1 MFVLNASKAFLNVL
15 QRELITSGAVHAF
28 RCQFRF
34 SGDWDGLDKTAVFCA
49 GKDKISVV
57 LGPDDT
63 CDIPWE
69 VLRNTC
75 ADLHVGVYG
84 TRDDAL
90 ILPTVWAHLGQ
101 IKPGASPGTNATPP
115 TPDVYS
121 QILSAATS
129 AEELAQSVRD
139 DADAGEFDGPPGV
152 SPHIGE
158 NGNWWV
164 GDTDTGVY
172 SGGEAPV
179 IGENGNWYVG
189 GEDTGVPATGPSG
202 PAGKDGTAGAPGKD
216 GAPGAAAGFGTPTVT
231 VDGTSGVPS
240 ATVTASGPDTAKV
253 FAFEFAGLKGADG
266 QDGAD
271 GLPGQ
276 PGPAGKDGADGGYY
290 TPSVSASGDLTWT
303 GSEPGMPQIPGA
315 NIMGPAG
322 ADGTPG
328 AQGPPG
334 RDGADGHTPVRGVDY
349 WTQADQQQM
358 VQDVIAALPVYN
370 GEVE

>member
-1 MFVLNASKAFLNVL
+1 MV
-15 QRELITSGAVHAF
+15 TSGSVNVYLVQFAF
-28 RCQFRF
+28 
-34 SGDWDGLDKTAVFCA
+34 SADWDGLDKTSVFRA
-49 GKDKISVV
+49 GDTKISVV
-57 LGPDDT
+57 LDAT
-63 CDIPWE
+63 NRCQIPWE
-69 VLRNTC
+69 VLENRGLPLE
-75 ADLHVGVYG
+75 AGVYG
-84 TRDDAL
+84 TKNGTVV
-90 ILPTVWAHLGQ
+90 LPTIWATLGT
-101 IKPGASPGTNATPP
+101 IKEGASPGENTQPP

-121 QILSAATS
+121 QILAAAS
-129 AEELAQSVRD
+129 KAEEIAQSVRD
-139 DADAGEFDGPPGV
+139 DADSGAFDGPPGA

-158 NGNWWV
+158 NGNWWI
-164 GDTDTGVY
+164 GDKDTGVY

-179 IGENGNWYVG
+179 IGGNGNWYVG

-202 PAGKDGTAGAPGKD
+202 PPGQTGPAGKDGAAGAPGKD
-216 GAPGAAAGFGTPTVT
+216 GAPGAAAGFGPPTVT
-231 VDGTSGVPS
+231 VDGASGVPS
-240 ATVTASGPDTAKV
+240 ATVTASGPATAKV
-253 FAFEFAGLKGADG
+253 FAFAFSGLKGADG

-276 PGPAGKDGADGGYY
+276 PGPAGNDGADGGYY

-322 ADGTPG
+322 ADGAPG

-334 RDGADGHTPVRGVDY
+334 SDGADGHTPVRGVDY

-370 GEVE
+370 GEVG